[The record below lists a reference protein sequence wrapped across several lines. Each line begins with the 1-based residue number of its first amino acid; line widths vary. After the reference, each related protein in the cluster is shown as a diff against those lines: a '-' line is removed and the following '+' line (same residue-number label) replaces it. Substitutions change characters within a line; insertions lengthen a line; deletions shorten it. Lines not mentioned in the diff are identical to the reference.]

1 MWLLMV
7 CVSQVGGGGEW
18 NICRG
23 GANIPSRPPP
33 LNAALQAAHRLN
45 TTQARGCDHATIT
58 VLYMTLLQLGPL
70 FSSTCNLRRTQPA
83 NSIHIKLQKCIGLSS

>member
-7 CVSQVGGGGEW
+7 CVSQVGGSGIFVRG
-18 NICRG
+18 G
-23 GANIPSRPPP
+23 GANIPSHPPP

-45 TTQARGCDHATIT
+45 TIPLCDHATIT
-58 VLYMTLLQLGPL
+58 VLYMTLLQLGPP

-83 NSIHIKLQKCIGLSS
+83 NSIHIKLQKCTGLGS